1 MPVSDI
7 RESLEREQVTSTGN
21 LTIIQKRVNLRGGFR
36 HEVMACDIFQ
46 DAVMSTD
53 SPFGMVEFFV
63 TPYPVI
69 YTNMQPSVT
78 TDNRGPSAASD
89 SILFKANFKFT
100 DATTEQWRD
109 IRIFPSPQISAGP
122 TFSFYTPAVYFT
134 AFIHGDAGSIYENI
148 AFSFLLKVKSTKAST
163 TSYGLGMMRERSV
176 AQGINL
182 LNQGRI
188 IPQADNVGQVF
199 PMWKYG
205 GIRPELMLKGDGI
218 RNFFLPYSNEDSEAM
233 LSTANLRT
241 FVSASRAMASFDE
254 AFGSTDP
261 VKGPVPDWIRFEVGR
276 GIVAGPIRAQQPPRK
291 LFDNGNTMML

>member
-7 RESLEREQVTSTGN
+7 RESIERDEVTSTSN
-21 LTIIQKRVNLRGGFR
+21 LTIIQKRVNLQGGFR

-46 DAVMSTD
+46 DAVMTTD
-53 SPFGMVEFFV
+53 SPYGIVEFFV

-69 YTNMQPSVT
+69 YTNMAPWT
-78 TDNRGPSAASD
+78 TMDNRGPSAASD
-89 SILFKANFKFT
+89 SILFKANFKFSNQ
-100 DATTEQWRD
+100 TTTTWPDMQV
-109 IRIFPSPQISAGP
+109 FPSPQISAGP

-134 AFIHGDAGSIYENI
+134 AFIHGEAGSVYSNI

-182 LNQGRI
+182 MNQGRT
-188 IPQADNVGQVF
+188 IPQADNVGQIF

-205 GIRPELMLKGDGI
+205 GIRPEYMLKGDGL
-218 RNFFLPYSNEDSEAM
+218 RNFFLPYSNQDSEAM
-233 LSTANLRT
+233 LGTTNLRT
-241 FVSASRAMASFDE
+241 FVSASRSMSSFDA
-254 AFGSTDP
+254 AFGSVDP
-261 VKGPVPDWIRFEVGR
+261 VKGAVPDWVRFEVGR
-276 GIVAGPIRAQQPPRK
+276 GIIAGPIRAQQPPRK